1 MRQFQRLLNDF
12 IMVFCDNV
20 KKRYGSIEVLKG
32 VSLAVKPGEIA
43 AIIGASGAGKSTLL
57 QILGTLDKPDS
68 GTVRIN
74 NTDVFSLSKKE
85 LSSFRNKQ
93 IGFVFQSHQL
103 LPEFSALENAIL
115 PGLIAGI
122 PKKTAENRGLELLDY
137 MGLADRINHPPNKLS
152 GGEQQRVAIARALFH
167 NPKVVFADEPTGNLD
182 SHNAHQ
188 VQLLFEQLRKD
199 LNQTFILVTHNQ
211 ALANMADHVYTIKD
225 GQV

>member
-1 MRQFQRLLNDF
+1 MSCN
-12 IMVFCDNV
+12 
-20 KKRYGSIEVLKG
+20 
-32 VSLAVKPGEIA
+32 
-43 AIIGASGAGKSTLL
+43 
-57 QILGTLDKPDS
+57 
-68 GTVRIN
+68 
-74 NTDVFSLSKKE
+74 
-85 LSSFRNKQ
+85 
-93 IGFVFQSHQL
+93 
-103 LPEFSALENAIL
+103 
-115 PGLIAGI
+115 LI
-122 PKKTAENRGLELLDY
+122 T
-137 MGLADRINHPPNKLS
+137 DRINHPPNKLS

>member
-1 MRQFQRLLNDF
+1 
-12 IMVFCDNV
+12 MVFCDNV
-20 KKRYGSIEVLKG
+20 KKRYGAIEVLKG

-85 LSSFRNKQ
+85 LSAFRNKQ

-122 PKKTAENRGLELLDY
+122 PKKNAENRGLELLDY